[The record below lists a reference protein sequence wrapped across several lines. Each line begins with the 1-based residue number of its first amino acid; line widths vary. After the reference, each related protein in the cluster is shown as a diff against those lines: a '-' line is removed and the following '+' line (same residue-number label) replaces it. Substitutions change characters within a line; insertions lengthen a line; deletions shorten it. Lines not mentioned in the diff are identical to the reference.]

1 MIIRS
6 DKTFLFKNG
15 DDEEE
20 IIQAGETKA
29 LPDWVGKTELFK
41 LAQKDQ
47 SLLVIANKKDKKR
60 AENDENLKET
70 STEDKK

>member
-60 AENDENLKET
+60 AENDENLEET